1 MFDIVVAAIPGLP
14 LLAALANGLNG
25 LVGERYPRA
34 VQVRVASGAIL
45 LSFLGASWVLLQ
57 VVLQPAAR
65 EVVIGRWLTSGDLAV
80 NFAFLIDP
88 LSAVMMLVTTSISF
102 LIAVFSID
110 YMHNER
116 GFSRFFSVLPLFVAA
131 MLVLVMG
138 ANYVLLFLG
147 WEAVGVCSYLL
158 ISFYQDRAAAAQA
171 GTKAFVMNRIGDAG
185 FLLGIFLLFSNLGT
199 TDYQSVFARVPDL
212 ETSTATAIGLC
223 LLLGAV
229 GKSAQLPLATW
240 LPRAMEGPT
249 PSSAL
254 IHAATM
260 VTAGVYMISRS
271 QVLYDHAPDALL
283 VVALVGAATAV
294 YGGVVGLVQTDIK
307 SVLAYSTTTQLGLM
321 FLACGLGAYAVA
333 IFHLA
338 AHAFFKTYLFLT
350 APSILHHLH
359 GGADVHEAGPARQSV
374 PGVFTLALVTA
385 SGLVSIA
392 FLLWWRRRDLIDGA
406 GGAGLSILLALGL
419 IAAFSAAFA
428 AARMAHVA
436 FQGGTHGGH
445 DHGPSPT
452 VVAVQLLGLTAAIVA
467 VGLAIGLV
475 PGGVPGSWFQQLLAP
490 AVATTPRIPP
500 GSWVFGLLLLGLL
513 IALIFSAWFTTL
525 YVDRFRPEQPG
536 LMFFRRRRLYNL
548 VLNRF
553 WLDELYDALI
563 VRPVWKLGRALDSFD
578 TKVIDWFTGA
588 PPAPQ
593 KVRTAVETWEE
604 RLLASRAAGAAVGPR
619 GEMAMP
625 SSTWEEEERREKDA
639 TATEATG
646 VFGWLTRTSAL
657 TARRVET
664 EIGEATGVLGWM
676 TSVGADASGWVET
689 EVERHSPGGGGGRL
703 VGTVAAVS
711 TWFERTFIER
721 ASEFV
726 TQLAELAAVVSAAV
740 ERIVFHSGIHV
751 GMPRASSRLASAL
764 IRTEELLGRRG
775 VIGSIVAAWL
785 LALVARLLWF

>member
-1 MFDIVVAAIPGLP
+1 VFDIVVAAIPGLP
-14 LLAALANGLNG
+14 LLAALANGVNG
-25 LVGERYPRA
+25 VLGERYPRA
-34 VQVRVASGAIL
+34 LQVRVSSGAIL
-45 LSFLGASWVLLQ
+45 LSFLGASWILVQ
-57 VVLQPAAR
+57 VVLDPSPR
-65 EVVIGRWLTSGDLAV
+65 EVLIGRWFTSGDLAV
-80 NFAFLIDP
+80 NFGFLIDS

-110 YMHNER
+110 YMHNEK

-138 ANYVLLFLG
+138 DNYVLLFLG
-147 WEAVGVCSYLL
+147 WEAVGVCSYML
-158 ISFYQDRAAAAQA
+158 ISFYQDRTAAAQA

-185 FLLGIFLLFSNLGT
+185 FLLGIFLLFANFGT
-199 TDYQSVFARVPDL
+199 TGYQDVFARVPDVD
-212 ETSTATAIGLC
+212 TGTATAIGLC

-271 QVLYDHAPDALL
+271 QVLYDNAPDALL

-321 FLACGLGAYAVA
+321 FLACGLGAYPIA

-359 GGADVHEAGPARQSV
+359 GGADVKESGPARQPV
-374 PGVFTLALVTA
+374 PALFTVALMA
-385 SGLVSIA
+385 SSGLVAIA
-392 FLLWWRRRDLIDGA
+392 LLFRWWRSDMI
-406 GGAGLSILLALGL
+406 GGAAGDSLSILLALGL
-419 IAAFSAAFA
+419 IAAFSSAFA

-436 FQGGTHGGH
+436 LQDTTHGGH
-445 DHGPSPT
+445 HHGPSPIPM
-452 VVAVQLLGLTAAIVA
+452 AVQLLGLLAALAA
-467 VGLAIGLV
+467 VGLAIGLL
-475 PGGVPGSWFQQLLAP
+475 PGGAPGSWFQQFLAP
-490 AVATTPRIPP
+490 AVATNPGIPP
-500 GSWVFGLLLLGLL
+500 GSWVFALLLFGLL
-513 IALIFSAWFTTL
+513 IVLIFSAWFTTL

-553 WLDELYDALI
+553 WLDELYGALV

-578 TKVIDWFTGA
+578 RNVIDWFAGA
-588 PPAPQ
+588 APAPQ

-604 RLLASRAAGAAVGPR
+604 RLLASRAAGAIVAPSGD
-619 GEMAMP
+619 MAMP
-625 SSTWEEEERREKDA
+625 TSTWEEEERREK
-639 TATEATG
+639 EAAEAETTG
-646 VFGWLTRTSAL
+646 VIGWLTRTSAD
-657 TARRVET
+657 
-664 EIGEATGVLGWM
+664 AT
-676 TSVGADASGWVET
+676 GWVET
-689 EVERHSPGGGGGRL
+689 EVERHSPGGGAGRL
-703 VGTVAAVS
+703 IGTVSGVS
-711 TWFERTFIER
+711 TWFEKAIIER
-721 ASEFV
+721 SSDLV
-726 TQLAELAAVVSAAV
+726 NHLAELVARISAAF
-740 ERIVFHSGIHV
+740 ERIVFQSGIHV
-751 GMPRASSRLASAL
+751 ELPRASSRFAGVL
-764 IRTEELLGRRG
+764 IRTEELLGKRL
-775 VIGSIVAAWL
+775 VIGLIVAAWL
-785 LALVARLLWF
+785 LALVAELLWS